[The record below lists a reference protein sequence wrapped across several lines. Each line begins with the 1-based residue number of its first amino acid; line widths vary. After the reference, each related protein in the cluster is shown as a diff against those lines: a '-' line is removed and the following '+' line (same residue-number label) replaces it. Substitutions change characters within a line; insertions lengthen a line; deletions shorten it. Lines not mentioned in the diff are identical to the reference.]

1 MDIFCT
7 VETFVRLL
15 TPCLCYF
22 VMLLF
27 KEDTYRSDN
36 NDREY
41 TELKIYGILMIYSG
55 VLDIAYFAMDI
66 RDVNTLPGG
75 YSTAVAICV
84 RILRSVCTDDP
95 GKILDGRQAQC
106 CAKGTGKTAWNNF
119 SCFQITKQPKFHI
132 PGIRRSTTYPGLFY
146 KHKFCVTSQLTSQNL
161 TVNRDG
167 LM

>member
-7 VETFVRLL
+7 AETFVRLL

-27 KEDTYRSDN
+27 KKDTYRSDN

-55 VLDIAYFAMDI
+55 VLDIAYWAMDI

-75 YSTAVAICV
+75 YSTSVAIGV
-84 RILRSVCTDDP
+84 YVYFAVCALMTLATFRM
-95 GKILDGRQAQC
+95 GGRHYAASRAPQKPA
-106 CAKGTGKTAWNNF
+106 
-119 SCFQITKQPKFHI
+119 
-132 PGIRRSTTYPGLFY
+132 
-146 KHKFCVTSQLTSQNL
+146 
-161 TVNRDG
+161 
-167 LM
+167 